1 MAGCEA
7 VHAILVLP
15 TCIPYVAA
23 SYKLKGSEGQVKGQ
37 AGEFAAG
44 RNRFND
50 ARQVERSQE
59 RPPVG
64 L

>member
-23 SYKLKGSEGQVKGQ
+23 SYKLKGSEGRVKIRLESSPP
-37 AGEFAAG
+37 AGT
-44 RNRFND
+44 
-50 ARQVERSQE
+50 V
-59 RPPVG
+59 

>member
-23 SYKLKGSEGQVKGQ
+23 SYKLKGSEGRVAIRLKSSPP
-37 AGEFAAG
+37 AGTDLLAPVMSREVR
-44 RNRFND
+44 RNR
-50 ARQVERSQE
+50 
-59 RPPVG
+59 